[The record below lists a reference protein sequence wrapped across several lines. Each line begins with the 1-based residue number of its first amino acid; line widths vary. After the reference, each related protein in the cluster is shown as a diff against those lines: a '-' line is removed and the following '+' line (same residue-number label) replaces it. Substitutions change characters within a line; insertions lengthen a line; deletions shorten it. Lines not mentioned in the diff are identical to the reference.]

1 LGIVSL
7 RAIPVAA
14 CVASAL
20 LVPLQNLPSFKTA
33 IQTVAVY
40 ATVRDRDGHLVTDLT
55 KDDFEIFDDGR
66 PVAIA
71 TFSNAV
77 VPSTI
82 ALLLDMHWSTG
93 IVTRHLGEEFSRVRD
108 SAGQF
113 VLTLLPG
120 DRVRIVTIGHG
131 ITTSPLL
138 TSDKSVL
145 RRILG
150 EELWPA
156 GDLTALWAAI
166 HVGMDSI
173 ASESGRKVI
182 LVLSQ
187 SRDGCTSEKYGERM
201 TDFYRSH
208 WCQVGDGDVTKQAR
222 AGDFMV
228 YAIGTQSTGLESALA
243 DVADDTGGGHFHL
256 KNDADLESTFARVAD
271 ELHHQYTI
279 GFQVDRTDGK
289 VHKLETRLKPKGLT
303 AHARQSYVAVAR

>member
-1 LGIVSL
+1 VILSP
-7 RAIPVAA
+7 RAISFAS
-14 CVASAL
+14 CVTSIML
-20 LVPLQNLPSFKTA
+20 LPHQDPASFKA
-33 IQTVAVY
+33 AVQTVAIY
-40 ATVRDRDGHLVTDLT
+40 ATVRDRSGHLVTDLT

-82 ALLLDMHWSTG
+82 ALLLDMDWSTG
-93 IVTRHLGEEFSRVRD
+93 IATRHVGEEFSRIRD
-108 SAGQF
+108 SAGHF
-113 VLTLLPG
+113 VQTLLPG
-120 DRVRIVTIGHG
+120 DRLRIVTVGHG
-131 ITTSPLL
+131 ITPSPLL
-138 TSDKSVL
+138 TSDRSVL

-150 EELWPA
+150 EELWPG
-156 GDLTALWAAI
+156 GDLTPLWAAI

-187 SRDGCTSEKYGERM
+187 SPDGCSSEKYGEQT
-201 TDFYRSH
+201 TDFFRSH
-208 WCQVGDGDVTKQAR
+208 WCQVNDRDVTKQAR

-228 YAIGTQSTGLESALA
+228 YAIGTQNTALQSALV

-256 KNDADLESTFARVAD
+256 KNDADLESTFAQVAD

-279 GFQVDRTDGK
+279 GFQVDTPDGK

-303 AHARQSYVAVAR
+303 PHARRSYGAVSR